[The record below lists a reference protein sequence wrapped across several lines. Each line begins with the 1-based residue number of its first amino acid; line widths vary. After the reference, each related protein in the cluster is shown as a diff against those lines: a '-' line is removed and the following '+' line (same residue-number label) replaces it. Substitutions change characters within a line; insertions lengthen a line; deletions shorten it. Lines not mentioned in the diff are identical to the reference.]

1 MKLSRHISLTLHW
14 IANIGMRWIDD
25 SYSSYQPYENLVD
38 YHTFDMEFL
47 MLIMGSP
54 QATTPNT
61 LEASTPETLKRV
73 VEIVANQLAT
83 SIDSVNPHSKFQ
95 DLGADSL
102 DQVVFNM
109 LSKILH

>member
-1 MKLSRHISLTLHW
+1 M
-14 IANIGMRWIDD
+14 
-25 SYSSYQPYENLVD
+25 D

-109 LSKILH
+109 LSKFLH

>member
-1 MKLSRHISLTLHW
+1 
-14 IANIGMRWIDD
+14 
-25 SYSSYQPYENLVD
+25 
-38 YHTFDMEFL
+38 
-47 MLIMGSP
+47 MLIMRSP
-54 QATTPNT
+54 QATPNT

-83 SIDSVNPHSKFQ
+83 STDSVNPQSKFQ

-109 LSKILH
+109 ALLKILY

>member
-1 MKLSRHISLTLHW
+1 
-14 IANIGMRWIDD
+14 
-25 SYSSYQPYENLVD
+25 
-38 YHTFDMEFL
+38 
-47 MLIMGSP
+47 MGSP

-102 DQVVFNM
+102 DQVYMQIYANCFMEKDPNTNSKTM
-109 LSKILH
+109 LSL